1 MYLLTF
7 TYHWRFAN
15 DPFLAVRARRHA
27 ILAKENERVNNELIS
42 ARSENEVLINKLK
55 DTQNDLVNARND
67 QLEIGNIINLLSNTT
82 ESIPIDEMSVLIN
95 ETKIEIPN
103 WIKPFINLY

>member
-1 MYLLTF
+1 M
-7 TYHWRFAN
+7 
-15 DPFLAVRARRHA
+15 
-27 ILAKENERVNNELIS
+27 
-42 ARSENEVLINKLK
+42 LINKLK

-82 ESIPIDEMSVLIN
+82 ESIPVDEMSVLIN

-103 WIKPFINLY
+103 